1 METGAGARDQAEA
14 AREEI
19 AELTALLDGYDK
31 AVEEVRITR
40 KALPDHPA
48 YQQITAVFSTVDSPL
63 RARYGRPWTWRSHP
77 NNINH
82 VRLKL
87 KRPADRGI
95 LLEPEQG
102 RFTQPRP

>member
-40 KALPDHPA
+40 KTLPDHPG
-48 YQQITAVFSTVDSPL
+48 L
-63 RARYGRPWTWRSHP
+63 
-77 NNINH
+77 
-82 VRLKL
+82 
-87 KRPADRGI
+87 PADHGRVLHGR
-95 LLEPEQG
+95 LPAPRAVCEAMDLEIAPKQQQQCPPQVQAAG
-102 RFTQPRP
+102 